1 MRVKERLR
9 SSTCMCV
16 CVHACARAHG
26 CPLLLASACI
36 YEAVRSVPSTWLYR
50 SSRERE
56 YQNKGVEK
64 SEGDGERKDEEQ
76 EYVKESRKRRDGRGK
91 AVDVA

>member
-1 MRVKERLR
+1 MLARTGAHYHLYPHAYMKLYGRFLR
-9 SSTCMCV
+9 RGSIV
-16 CVHACARAHG
+16 V
-26 CPLLLASACI
+26 
-36 YEAVRSVPSTWLYR
+36 
-50 SSRERE
+50 RERE

-64 SEGDGERKDEEQ
+64 SEGDGKRKDEEQ